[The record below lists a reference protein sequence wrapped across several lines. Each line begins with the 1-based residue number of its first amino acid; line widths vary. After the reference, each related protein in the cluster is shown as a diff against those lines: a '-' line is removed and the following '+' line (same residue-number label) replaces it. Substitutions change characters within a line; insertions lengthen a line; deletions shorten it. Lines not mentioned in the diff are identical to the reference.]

1 MSDFTWHL
9 MDERQPEYGHNDY
22 VVMGT
27 RGALYVASEYSKYS
41 QDGKGAYFYIPNRR
55 DNFMDKKQVLAW
67 AEIPP
72 LEVTV

>member
-9 MDERQPEYGHNDY
+9 MDEKQPEYGHNDY

-55 DNFMDKKQVLAW
+55 DNFMDSKSVLAW

-72 LEVTV
+72 LEVTA